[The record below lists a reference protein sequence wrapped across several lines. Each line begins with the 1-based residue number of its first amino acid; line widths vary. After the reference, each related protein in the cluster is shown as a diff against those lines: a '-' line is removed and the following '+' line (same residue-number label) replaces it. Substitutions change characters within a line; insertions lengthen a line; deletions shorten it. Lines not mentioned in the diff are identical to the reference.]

1 MGTGFSYGGSL
12 LTSLEQAGDQFI
24 EFLANFL
31 AMYPDYGKQ
40 YRPLIFTGE
49 SYAGKYI
56 PYFAAR
62 IQDQGLFDL
71 QTLMV
76 GNPYT
81 SPVNQRTSTY
91 KVGESL
97 NIIDEYNMP

>member
-1 MGTGFSYGGSL
+1 
-12 LTSLEQAGDQFI
+12 LEQAGDQFV
-24 EFLANFL
+24 EFLSNFL
-31 AMYPDYGKQ
+31 KIYPDYGKQ
-40 YRPLIFTGE
+40 YRSLIFTGE

-62 IQDQGLFDL
+62 IQDQGLFNL
-71 QTLMV
+71 ETLMI

>member
-1 MGTGFSYGGSL
+1 M
-12 LTSLEQAGDQFI
+12 I
-24 EFLANFL
+24 
-31 AMYPDYGKQ
+31 
-40 YRPLIFTGE
+40 
-49 SYAGKYI
+49 
-56 PYFAAR
+56 
-62 IQDQGLFDL
+62 
-71 QTLMV
+71 